1 MITIIIIKLRLRA
14 AGVGVLYLVGV
25 AGVEVDTYKHARA
38 VYRISHQN
46 QEVEKTIWLLLVVS
60 LANGR

>member
-1 MITIIIIKLRLRA
+1 MITIIIIKLCLRA
-14 AGVGVLYLVGV
+14 AGVGVLYPVGV

-46 QEVEKTIWLLLVVS
+46 QEVEKTI
-60 LANGR
+60 